1 MSARALAAERV
12 GGGTARAADVP
23 EADGAATACGGAP
36 DPGGTLP
43 GRWARLA
50 ALARL
55 ELGEVL
61 RSRWLLFCGGLYAAL
76 AALFILVGLRESGVM
91 GFTGMSRVL
100 LSLSHALVVLL
111 PLLAL
116 TGTGQVVSRA
126 RRDGTL
132 ELLFSQPVT
141 RADYFGALTLVRYG
155 ALFVPLLVLM
165 PALAVVGSV
174 VFGQAVPWA
183 FLARALA
190 VSAAL
195 LWAFT
200 GIGLAISTQVSEP
213 DRAMMYLLLAWV
225 LGVALLDFGL
235 VGLMLQWKLPAAAVF
250 ALAGLNPVE
259 TARLALLS
267 GAEPSLGTL
276 GPVGFWMSGSL
287 GSTWLFIAGVLW
299 PLLVGSAGWWMGRRR
314 LSRGDLV

>member
-1 MSARALAAERV
+1 VSARAPAAGRPLD
-12 GGGTARAADVP
+12 GGTAQLP
-23 EADGAATACGGAP
+23 E
-36 DPGGTLP
+36 
-43 GRWARLA
+43 RWERLA

-61 RSRWLLFCGGLYAAL
+61 RSRWLLFCAALYAAL
-76 AALFILVGLRESGVM
+76 AALFVVVGLRESGVM

-100 LSLSHALVVLL
+100 LSLSHALVLLL

-126 RRDGTL
+126 RGDGTL
-132 ELLFSQPVT
+132 EVLFSQPVT
-141 RADYFGALTLVRYG
+141 RADYFGAVTLVRYG
-155 ALFVPLLVLM
+155 ALFLPLLVLM
-165 PALAVVGSV
+165 PSLAVVGSL

-190 VSAAL
+190 ASAAL
-195 LWAFT
+195 LWSFT
-200 GIGLAISTQVSEP
+200 GIGLAISTRVSEP

-235 VGLMLQWKLPAAAVF
+235 VGLMLRWNLPAAAVF

-259 TARLALLS
+259 MARLALLS

-276 GPVGFWMSGSL
+276 GPVGFWMSGNF
-287 GSTWLFIAGVLW
+287 GSDWLFAAGVLW
-299 PLLVGSAGWWMGRRR
+299 PLLVGSGGWMMAWRR
-314 LSRGDLV
+314 LSDGDLV

>member
-1 MSARALAAERV
+1 MSAEAMV
-12 GGGTARAADVP
+12 GTPADAV
-23 EADGAATACGGAP
+23 A
-36 DPGGTLP
+36 
-43 GRWARLA
+43 GRWSRLG

-61 RSRWLLFCGGLYAAL
+61 RSRWLLFSGGLYGTL
-76 AALFILVGLRESGVM
+76 STLFLVVGLRESGVM

-100 LSLSHALVVLL
+100 VSLSHALVVLL

-116 TGTGQVVSRA
+116 TATVPVVTRA

-141 RADYFGALTLVRYG
+141 RADYFGAVTLVRYG
-155 ALFVPLLVLM
+155 ALFLPLAALM
-165 PALAVVGSV
+165 PALAVVGSL

-183 FLARALA
+183 FLARGLA
-190 VSAAL
+190 VSSAL
-195 LWAFT
+195 LWSFT
-200 GIGLAISTQVSEP
+200 GIGLTISTRVTEP
-213 DRAMMYLLLAWV
+213 DRAMMYLLLVWV

-235 VGLMLQWKLPAAAVF
+235 VGLMLRWDLPAGAVF

-259 TARLALLS
+259 MARLALLS

-276 GPVGFWMSGSL
+276 GPVGFWLSTSL
-287 GSTWLFIAGVLW
+287 GSTRLLVTGVLW
-299 PLLVGSAGWWMGRRR
+299 PLLVGSIGWWVARRR
-314 LSRGDLV
+314 LSNGDLV